1 MNRVDPTFRYPPP
14 APTPRTP
21 DKPLLIGLGLIVLAS
36 LAFVVLCV
44 IKALHG

>member
-14 APTPRTP
+14 IPAPKTP
-21 DKPLLIGLGLIVLAS
+21 DRALLIGLGLIVLAS

-44 IKALHG
+44 FKALHG